1 SRQSLRLPKS
11 QRAAALQFCVQV
23 LLYASHSHRC
33 VTEREI
39 NHFTLSDF
47 NILFTCTADFRCK
60 DRRRCVPRRQVCDG
74 RAQCHD
80 GSDELNCVGEAPVA
94 PKKADLK
101 CRVGSRLCRDGT
113 ECVLPCDDGRECVL
127 YSHVCDGEEDCLDGS
142 DEKGCQEDCKQG
154 FRLKDCQT
162 LCAYFQTNTQ
172 SVLFRHNG
180 LLLYLVFTSD
190 NKNIDGSLA
199 DILSAEQQEFIKN
212 LLLSLFTPSPTSL
225 QPQPKIS
232 SAAKM
237 VSNIRAISLAVW
249 SQMC

>member
-23 LLYASHSHRC
+23 LLYASHSHRL
-33 VTEREI
+33 ER
-39 NHFTLSDF
+39 
-47 NILFTCTADFRCK
+47 TAETPKPSCSFPSVQCPDSASLL
-60 DRRRCVPRRQVCDG
+60 CDG
-74 RAQCHD
+74 RSHCYD
-80 GSDELNCVGEAPVA
+80 GSDEANCRTEAA
-94 PKKADLK
+94 PESKSEVLQ
-101 CRVGSRLCRDGT
+101 CRMGSR
-113 ECVLPCDDGRECVL
+113 PCDDGRECVL

-199 DILSAEQQEFIKN
+199 VQLLSDCSSTGEFQCDILSAEQQEFIKN